1 MLAKISVGV
10 FDPEPLLRDGI
21 VHALSTDPE
30 IHVVGEGCSV
40 VDVVRVVAERRP
52 QVLLVELDLPGG
64 GLRALSAARS
74 AMAGIRIAVLTQSEH
89 EENVIGAFS
98 LGACG
103 YVLKRDAGST
113 LSAVI
118 RAIALGQTYI
128 SPSLAGRVLLAMQRI
143 SQRGHEAK
151 TRGLSAR
158 EGQILALAARGL
170 TNKEVGR
177 ELQLSEK
184 TIKNYM
190 TSLLPKLNA
199 RNRIEAVLA
208 ARRCGLVTGESN

>member
-1 MLAKISVGV
+1 MPDKIKVGV

-21 VHALSTDPE
+21 IHALSAEPR
-30 IHVVGEGCSV
+30 IHVVCEGSSV
-40 VDVVRVVAERRP
+40 ADVARLVAERRP
-52 QVLLVELDLPGG
+52 QVILVEFDLPGG
-64 GLRALSAARS
+64 GLRALSAARA
-74 AMAGIRIAVLTQSEH
+74 AMAGVRILVLTQSEQ
-89 EENVIGAFS
+89 EENVISAFS

-103 YVLKRDAGST
+103 YVLKRDTHNT

-118 RAIALGQTYI
+118 RAIASGQTYI
-128 SPSLAGRVLLAMQRI
+128 SPSLAGRVLLTMQRM
-143 SQRGHEAK
+143 SQRGHDA
-151 TRGLSAR
+151 RAQGLSAR

-184 TIKNYM
+184 TVKNYM

-208 ARRCGLVTGESN
+208 ARRCGLVTGDSN